1 MGTTHRLPP
10 AKLVFRRQAEVQNQL
25 FPPASSFAFPLIRMI
40 LFSITM
46 RITCIAFALV
56 LAATAQGAAVPN
68 SHVVHEKR
76 ESPPSKWVKRE
87 KISSSYV
94 LPMRIGL
101 KQRNLDRG
109 HSFLMDV

>member
-1 MGTTHRLPP
+1 MATTHRLPP

-25 FPPASSFAFPLIRMI
+25 FPPVSSFAIPLICMT

-56 LAATAQGAAVPN
+56 LAVTAQGAAVPN

-101 KQRNLDRG
+101 KQMNLDRG
-109 HSFLMDV
+109 HSFLLDV

>member
-1 MGTTHRLPP
+1 
-10 AKLVFRRQAEVQNQL
+10 
-25 FPPASSFAFPLIRMI
+25 
-40 LFSITM
+40 M
-46 RITCIAFALV
+46 RVTCVALALL

-76 ESPPSKWVKRE
+76 DVPPSKWVKRE
-87 KISSSYV
+87 KVSSSYI

-109 HSFLMDV
+109 DEFLMDV